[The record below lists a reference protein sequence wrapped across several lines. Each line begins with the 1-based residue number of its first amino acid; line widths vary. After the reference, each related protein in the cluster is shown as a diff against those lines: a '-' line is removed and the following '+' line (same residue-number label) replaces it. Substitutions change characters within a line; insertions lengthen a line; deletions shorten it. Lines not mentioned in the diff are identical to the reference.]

1 MTQTPQV
8 RPQVDHRSTRAA
20 SAPPAR
26 STTPTAGARGTSS
39 WVGWIAFASLLMLGV
54 GLMHVVQGLVALF
67 DRSYFVVPS
76 RSVVLDLGYTTW
88 GWLHLLAGL
97 VVAAAGVCVLAGTV
111 WARAVGT
118 VVAMLSAVG
127 SLLFV
132 AAHPA
137 WSVLII
143 AVDVM
148 VILAL
153 TVHGSEIKAGS

>member
-1 MTQTPQV
+1 
-8 RPQVDHRSTRAA
+8 
-20 SAPPAR
+20 
-26 STTPTAGARGTSS
+26 
-39 WVGWIAFASLLMLGV
+39 MLGV

-67 DRSYFVVPS
+67 DQSYFVVPS

-88 GWLHLLAGL
+88 GWLHLLTGL
-97 VVAAAGVCVLAGTV
+97 VVAAAGVFVLAGTV

-118 VVAMLSAVG
+118 AVAMVSAVG

-137 WSVLII
+137 WSVLTL
-143 AVDVM
+143 VLDVL

-153 TVHGSEIKAGS
+153 TVHGSEIKPGS

>member
-1 MTQTPQV
+1 MTQTPHVPQQV
-8 RPQVDHRSTRAA
+8 GRVSPTVSP
-20 SAPPAR
+20 APPAA

-67 DRSYFVVPS
+67 DQSYFVVPS

-88 GWLHLLAGL
+88 GWLHLLTGL
-97 VVAAAGVCVLAGTV
+97 VVAAAGVFVLAGTV

-118 VVAMLSAVG
+118 VVAMVSAVG

-137 WSVLII
+137 WSVLTL
-143 AVDVM
+143 VLDVL

-153 TVHGSEIKAGS
+153 TVHGSEIKPGS